1 MVRVV
6 ITDLGLV
13 QKLTRVL
20 QKQERKEAK
29 LMDFKGK
36 AIDGLQIILH

>member
-13 QKLTRVL
+13 QKLTWVL